1 MPTPTISPPNLGP
14 PAYISSFGFFPRP
27 SFSAR
32 ARRESPR
39 ARGTLRFKDAHTGV
53 DVLLVGTMH
62 YNPASIELAAASVRD
77 LSSANALRAIV
88 LETCP
93 TRWAK
98 TRRMQPRG
106 SFLRMLLDNEF
117 QAAVEARDGG
127 DRDVVHSIPIVLG
140 DQKIE
145 DLGASAKA
153 TLRATWEDFSS
164 PFDGGWARLW
174 RDFAAAYAREVD
186 SGPEDAGLSLRD
198 LATDAPLA
206 LGLPVS
212 FFRYPLA
219 WSVKSPKVIVPF
231 AAFAY
236 TLSELPN
243 WLSAVPRGVALGAS
257 ALGGVGVQNLPSAE
271 ESAVSILFL
280 VLDVLEVVFLSSLFL
295 KALLATRN
303 DVLSRSIRETCVDAA
318 NARLAAGSG
327 DTAGAG
333 VGTVVAVLG
342 AAHLNGVQRRLMED
356 ASDGRASGA
365 CWTERGDEYER
376 APVVAE

>member
-1 MPTPTISPPNLGP
+1 MSRFLAAAAASSSASPPP
-14 PAYISSFGFFPRP
+14 PSVSKHKQ
-27 SFSAR
+27 
-32 ARRESPR
+32 
-39 ARGTLRFKDAHTGV
+39 TLRFKDAHTGV

-127 DRDVVHSIPIVLG
+127 DDDGGDGGGGDRDVVHPIPIVLG

-257 ALGGVGVQNLPSAE
+257 SAAFGGVSVQNLPSAE

-295 KALLATRN
+295 KALLAARN

-327 DTAGAG
+327 DTAGGTAG

-356 ASDGRASGA
+356 ASDGAASGA
-365 CWTERGDEYER
+365 WWTERGDEYER